1 MSQVRLDQSLF
12 PEKKKVNGNNGAIS
26 VTPSKNGNGV
36 KTNIGANDQ
45 GLSKLYVDVHEPEE
59 IVEML
64 KAKGLYVVVKAL
76 PVADYAWGSGKRIVT
91 KIEVLSEFE
100 ELLNKRLHICLP
112 GGTGNCL
119 LRNSLKRSLSLL
131 EEVRNGKIGKRNIC
145 GGGGKPI
152 QDTVEENVGKES
164 EQYNLK
170 DLGRRNGEGEEESTK
185 IVLNSEDFKNFIPQ
199 QEENVRNVEMKT
211 REFGK
216 FTTWMRLDPK
226 IEAKVDQLFM
236 LRKVGKDCS
245 SCVQI
250 ATELY
255 IQILENGRF
264 PLEIPGF
271 GTGIER
277 KTLHDFYNSI
287 VHGDK
292 HIWKQVFNLRYAFER
307 PMLII
312 ERWDDAFLSSPA
324 MERTIRGAIASI
336 FLMGISVLVIPGKG
350 QNAKPFV
357 DQIAYLFY
365 SSDKK
370 ALSMRPVP
378 EKNKS
383 TRKIEILED
392 VLSILPA
399 WGRKS
404 SKLMIDSYQSI
415 PNLLAASTSDLL
427 KKGLNRKQIYY
438 LKLLM
443 KDEDLSD
450 LLNVRK
456 EDKLS

>member
-64 KAKGLYVVVKAL
+64 RKEKGIYVEVKAL
-76 PVADYAWGSGKRIVT
+76 PAADYAFS
-91 KIEVLSEFE
+91 
-100 ELLNKRLHICLP
+100 
-112 GGTGNCL
+112 
-119 LRNSLKRSLSLL
+119 
-131 EEVRNGKIGKRNIC
+131 
-145 GGGGKPI
+145 
-152 QDTVEENVGKES
+152 TV
-164 EQYNLK
+164 
-170 DLGRRNGEGEEESTK
+170 
-185 IVLNSEDFKNFIPQ
+185 
-199 QEENVRNVEMKT
+199 
-211 REFGK
+211 
-216 FTTWMRLDPK
+216 
-226 IEAKVDQLFM
+226 
-236 LRKVGKDCS
+236 
-245 SCVQI
+245 
-250 ATELY
+250 
-255 IQILENGRF
+255 
-264 PLEIPGF
+264 
-271 GTGIER
+271 GIER

-292 HIWKQVFNLRYAFER
+292 HIWKQVFNLKHSFEK

-350 QNAKPFV
+350 QNAQPFV

-378 EKNKS
+378 KKGKERQRKEVISDILCMLPGIGRKQADLIRDHVKS
-383 TRKIEILED
+383 IEEICKMPDEELRKICPRLGPQKLGMLRWILNGKDWEKT
-392 VLSILPA
+392 
-399 WGRKS
+399 GEE
-404 SKLMIDSYQSI
+404 SK
-415 PNLLAASTSDLL
+415 
-427 KKGLNRKQIYY
+427 RE
-438 LKLLM
+438 
-443 KDEDLSD
+443 KD
-450 LLNVRK
+450 
-456 EDKLS
+456 

>member
-12 PEKKKVNGNNGAIS
+12 PDKKKKAERLNGIIP
-26 VTPSKNGNGV
+26 VTPSNGV
-36 KTNIGANDQ
+36 KNSAKFNQEGIT
-45 GLSKLYVDVHEPEE
+45 KLYVDVHEPEE

-64 KAKGLYVVVKAL
+64 RKEKGIYV
-76 PVADYAWGSGKRIVT
+76 
-91 KIEVLSEFE
+91 
-100 ELLNKRLHICLP
+100 
-112 GGTGNCL
+112 
-119 LRNSLKRSLSLL
+119 
-131 EEVRNGKIGKRNIC
+131 EVRAM
-145 GGGGKPI
+145 
-152 QDTVEENVGKES
+152 TVSDYCFSNV
-164 EQYNLK
+164 
-170 DLGRRNGEGEEESTK
+170 
-185 IVLNSEDFKNFIPQ
+185 
-199 QEENVRNVEMKT
+199 
-211 REFGK
+211 
-216 FTTWMRLDPK
+216 
-226 IEAKVDQLFM
+226 
-236 LRKVGKDCS
+236 
-245 SCVQI
+245 
-250 ATELY
+250 
-255 IQILENGRF
+255 
-264 PLEIPGF
+264 
-271 GTGIER
+271 GIER

-292 HIWKQVFNLRYAFER
+292 HIWKQIFNLKHAFER

-324 MERTIRGAIASI
+324 MERTVRGAMASI
-336 FLMGISVLVIPGKG
+336 FLMGISILVIPGKG

-357 DQIAYLFY
+357 DQLAYLFF

-392 VLSILPA
+392 LLSILPG